1 VGEETDTRLVQAYK
15 IITTGSSILDQA
27 MFRIAVGAHLPAGR
41 PVNTQTIVRLSFS
54 GHHLNS
60 SSLTG
65 LCYALAFEFLALD
78 GNDGSRIKL
87 VDAIVN
93 WLSFT
98 ILALQGSTLDV
109 SVVGI
114 EKNRQEIHIIYILGL
129 S

>member
-1 VGEETDTRLVQAYK
+1 LTLRIDWALGLIHVGEETDTRLVQAYK

-41 PVNTQTIVRLSFS
+41 PVNTQTIVRLSLS

-78 GNDGSRIKL
+78 GNDGS
-87 VDAIVN
+87 
-93 WLSFT
+93 
-98 ILALQGSTLDV
+98 
-109 SVVGI
+109 
-114 EKNRQEIHIIYILGL
+114 
-129 S
+129 

>member
-1 VGEETDTRLVQAYK
+1 
-15 IITTGSSILDQA
+15 
-27 MFRIAVGAHLPAGR
+27 
-41 PVNTQTIVRLSFS
+41 VRLSFS